1 LTVDYWDISIAD
13 AIQAVSSQ
21 NIVDG
26 CYIGPSLN
34 PNFCALSDR
43 EDDPLDQQYGGFRFL
58 QQSTLNFAAVETNGF
73 DFTAKY
79 GFELGAHGF
88 DITVQGTSVDEINN
102 FENPLDPSFANPELM
117 ELNRPE
123 FAGNVFLNW
132 TFGDLLVGWQSQYL
146 GEMLFSG
153 VESETYMTLYGPIVL
168 NEEFWQH
175 DLSASYLVNDQLMVY
190 GGIKNVTD
198 EQPFITE
205 NAFPASPRGTFFFI
219 GLDWSM

>member
-1 LTVDYWDISIAD
+1 
-13 AIQAVSSQ
+13 
-21 NIVDG
+21 
-26 CYIGPSLN
+26 
-34 PNFCALSDR
+34 
-43 EDDPLDQQYGGFRFL
+43 
-58 QQSTLNFAAVETNGF
+58 
-73 DFTAKY
+73 
-79 GFELGAHGF
+79 
-88 DITVQGTSVDEINN
+88 
-102 FENPLDPSFANPELM
+102 
-117 ELNRPE
+117 
-123 FAGNVFLNW
+123 
-132 TFGDLLVGWQSQYL
+132 
-146 GEMLFSG
+146 MLFSG